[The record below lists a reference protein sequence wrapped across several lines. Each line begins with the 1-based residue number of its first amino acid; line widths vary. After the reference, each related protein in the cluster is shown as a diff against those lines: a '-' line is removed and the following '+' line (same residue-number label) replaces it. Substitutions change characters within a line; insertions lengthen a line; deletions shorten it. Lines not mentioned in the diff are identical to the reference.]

1 MKKERWIL
9 VIMATLVFGFV
20 LLPIFDDPS
29 DYTTNYSLRMWDQ
42 GDNPSS
48 DSLNANWVDVD
59 SLVHELIVYTDP
71 VQMTIGDDT
80 LKFVD
85 SFSGLAAFTTTDS
98 LDTLV
103 ITGIDSLDVFLINAR
118 ESAPE
123 GQIWGEITD
132 DTVFVNRSDMTVSGL
147 KYNYAWVRKYQ

>member
-1 MKKERWIL
+1 MKKEWLLII
-9 VIMATLVFGFV
+9 VATLIIGFT
-20 LLPIFDDPS
+20 LAPIFDDPS
-29 DYTTNYSLRMWDQ
+29 DYTTWYGLRMWDQ

-48 DSLNANWVDVD
+48 DSLNANWVDTD
-59 SLVHELIVYTDP
+59 SLVHELIVYLDP
-71 VQMTIGDDT
+71 VQMTVGDDT

-103 ITGIDSLDVFLINAR
+103 ITGIDSLDVFIILPR
-118 ESAPE
+118 ESDSK
-123 GQIWGEITD
+123 GRLWGEITD
-132 DTVFVNRSDMTVSGL
+132 DTVFVNRSDTTVSGL